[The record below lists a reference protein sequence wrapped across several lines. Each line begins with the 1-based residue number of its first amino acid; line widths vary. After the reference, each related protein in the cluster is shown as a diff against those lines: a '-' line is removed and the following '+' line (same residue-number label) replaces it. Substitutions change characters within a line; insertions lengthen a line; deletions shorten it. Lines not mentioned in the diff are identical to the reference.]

1 MAEDELLRQKAE
13 ALKTGTTTVGLVCS
27 DGVILASDK
36 RASMGY
42 FIASKDVQKIAQIDD
57 KIAMTIAGSVADAQA
72 LIKLMQ
78 AELKLYKLKNG
89 KNASV
94 KAASSL
100 LANIMF
106 QYKVFPFYVQLLVA
120 GIEDKP
126 EIYSLDPLGGITDE
140 KFASTGS
147 GSPVA
152 YGLLESSYV
161 KNGTVKENL
170 PVAAKAIK
178 VAMARDC
185 ATGEGIDL
193 VTITKAGFKRHDKE
207 DVAKLL

>member
-57 KIAMTIAGSVADAQA
+57 KIAMTIAGSVADALA

-126 EIYSLDPLGGITDE
+126 EIYSLPARGIELTRSSLPRE
-140 KFASTGS
+140 R
-147 GSPVA
+147 SPVA
-152 YGLLESSYV
+152 YGLLESSS
-161 KNGTVKENL
+161 
-170 PVAAKAIK
+170 
-178 VAMARDC
+178 
-185 ATGEGIDL
+185 
-193 VTITKAGFKRHDKE
+193 
-207 DVAKLL
+207 